1 MKQGF
6 KNLIVELKENGQDH
20 EIYPTS
26 PDMLNTVYDHMLTNY
41 RGSNFSVLD
50 IGAGTTNFKTYLEK
64 YNQVIRDDKSN
75 YDKYDYFRGAVL
87 NLKTYYAIEKSK
99 ILIDRFDKD
108 IICLGT
114 DFHKT
119 TLIDKKVDIIFCN
132 PIYSEFKEWTKKIV
146 HEGNCKY
153 IYLVIPQRW
162 KDDEELVKYIE
173 NNSSSHKVLA
183 NFDFLNAERSARA
196 IVDILF
202 IDKSY
207 TSTKYGRVNKD
218 LEDIN
223 YSAFGTWFDET
234 FPMRDRENTHEAE
247 ANKIYSN
254 DKEKIKNKLISS
266 DSKAKMLVEMYNNE
280 METLVKHLKSI
291 ITIPEDVLETFGV
304 SKASIKGALIQKIKS
319 LKILYWEMVFEQMT
333 EITDRLTS
341 TTRKE
346 MLNKFTNLLTVDFTI
361 ENIYPLIIWVLK
373 NAKDYYNG
381 QLLDFFK
388 KLSAPDNIKMYKSN
402 QKVFAR
408 DKWRHNS
415 WNYDEKPSHYTLEYR
430 IICSSLFKSNYN
442 GSLDNWDNT
451 KFINDICVIAN
462 NLGFKVGEK
471 QIPEKTGKP
480 YFIYLEN
487 GEDLFEY
494 KVYLNGNTHIK
505 FNKEFAKAMN
515 VECSRLLGWIR
526 TAEDI
531 KKEFSEGM
539 AKGAEKYFKVNDVI
553 SLTSN
558 MKLLGVS
565 P

>member
-1 MKQGF
+1 MKQEF
-6 KNLIVELKENGQDH
+6 KNLLVELKDNGEDYELYPTNSEMLN
-20 EIYPTS
+20 EIYRHIITKEH
-26 PDMLNTVYDHMLTNY
+26 T
-41 RGSNFSVLD
+41 FSVLD
-50 IGAGTTNFKTYLEK
+50 IGAGTTNFKAYLEK
-64 YNQVIRDDKSN
+64 YNQTIKDNKSN
-75 YDKYDYFRGAVL
+75 YDKYNYFRGAVL

-108 IICLGT
+108 VICLGT
-114 DFHKT
+114 DIHKT

-146 HEGNCKY
+146 HESNCKY

-196 IVDILF
+196 TVDILF

-207 TSTKYGRVNKD
+207 TNTKYGRVSNKD

-223 YSAFGTWFDET
+223 YNAFGVWFDET
-234 FPMRDRENTHEAE
+234 FPMRDRENIHEAE
-247 ANKIYSN
+247 ANKVYTN
-254 DKEKIKNKLISS
+254 DKEKIKNKLVSS
-266 DSKAKMLVEMYNNE
+266 DSKAKMLVEMYNKE
-280 METLVKHLKSI
+280 METLVNHLKSI
-291 ITIPEDVLETFGV
+291 TTIPEDVLQTFGV
-304 SKASIKGALIQKIKS
+304 SKASIKGALIQKIKC
-319 LKILYWEMVFEQMT
+319 LKTLYWEMVFEQMSEVT
-333 EITDRLTS
+333 ERLTS

-346 MLNKFTNLLTVDFTI
+346 MLSKFTNLLTVDFTI
-361 ENIYPLIIWVLK
+361 ENIYPLIVWVLK

-388 KLSAPDNIKMYKSN
+388 KLSAPDNVKMYKSN

-408 DKWRHNS
+408 DEWRHNS
-415 WNYDEKPSHYTLEYR
+415 WHYEERPSHYTLEYR

-442 GSLDNWDNT
+442 GSLDNWDNG
-451 KFINDICVIAN
+451 KFIDDVCVIAN
-462 NLGFKVGEK
+462 NLGFKVGDK
-471 QIPEKTGKP
+471 QVPEKTGKP
-480 YFIYLEN
+480 YFVYLEN
-487 GEDLFEY
+487 GEVLFEY
-494 KVYLNGNTHIK
+494 KVYLNGNTHIR

-531 KKEFSEGM
+531 KKEFPDDL

-553 SLTSN
+553 SLSSN
-558 MKLLGVS
+558 TTLMLTMS
-565 P
+565 